1 MNDEINVY
9 ERIKENNMITDR
21 YGNKLK
27 KSKNKPTVM
36 QAVNSWDIVNE
47 LTELGYCN
55 NFQHERDDIVDYIYK
70 VSSIIDKAMMI
81 SEKR

>member
-1 MNDEINVY
+1 
-9 ERIKENNMITDR
+9 
-21 YGNKLK
+21 
-27 KSKNKPTVM
+27 M
-36 QAVNSWDIVNE
+36 QSVNSWDIVNE

-81 SEKR
+81 SENR

>member
-1 MNDEINVY
+1 M
-9 ERIKENNMITDR
+9 KENNMITDR

-27 KSKNKPTVM
+27 KAKNKPTVM
-36 QAVNSWDIVNE
+36 QSVNSWDIVNE

-70 VSSIIDKAMMI
+70 VSSIIDKAMMV